1 MRAQLHLPPL
11 QLAWTQGGRIAQL
24 DRPKTPLGTA
34 KLTRVPAIP
43 RCSKRF
49 CFITES
55 SFSADSLAVSVQPPC
70 AIACISICAHVK
82 IPNMAAKPLFGHTE
96 IVHTPLGVGSAA
108 PAAAS
113 AVPYMGKE
121 TRISRKG
128 Q

>member
-1 MRAQLHLPPL
+1 MSGEGSSSAGRASDSVKSQAQYLLRYECQVRLGIFLPVS
-11 QLAWTQGGRIAQL
+11 T
-24 DRPKTPLGTA
+24 
-34 KLTRVPAIP
+34 
-43 RCSKRF
+43 
-49 CFITES
+49 
-55 SFSADSLAVSVQPPC
+55 FSADTLSVSVQPPC
-70 AIACISICAHVK
+70 AVACISICAHVK